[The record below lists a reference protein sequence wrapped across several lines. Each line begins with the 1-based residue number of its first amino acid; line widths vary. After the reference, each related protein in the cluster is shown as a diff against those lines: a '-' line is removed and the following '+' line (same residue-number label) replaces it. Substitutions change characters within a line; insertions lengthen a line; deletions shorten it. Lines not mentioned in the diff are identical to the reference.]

1 MSTPRDFRA
10 PVLPTEAMV
19 ENAEDLIRHFEQTQ
33 GKLVLKDTDDG
44 HTIDVEPELF
54 ELIRWVLINLA
65 QNRPMMITPLDH
77 ELTTVQAAAFLN
89 VSRPHVI
96 KLIERGELA
105 CHMVGTHRR
114 IRLDEL
120 IKFKRASEEASE
132 RALQDLA
139 DISQEHDMVY

>member
-1 MSTPRDFRA
+1 MPAPRDFRS
-10 PVLPTEAMV
+10 PVLPTNAMV

-33 GKLVLKDTDDG
+33 GKLVLKDVADG
-44 HTIDVEPELF
+44 HTVDVEPELF

-65 QNRPMMITPLDH
+65 QNRPMMISPLDH

-132 RALQDLA
+132 QALQDLA
-139 DISQEHDMVY
+139 DISQEHDMGY

>member
-139 DISQEHDMVY
+139 DISQEHDMGY

>member
-33 GKLVLKDTDDG
+33 GKLVVKDADDG

-139 DISQEHDMVY
+139 DISQEHDMGY

>member
-1 MSTPRDFRA
+1 
-10 PVLPTEAMV
+10 MV

-33 GKLVLKDTDDG
+33 GKLVLNDVDDG

-96 KLIERGELA
+96 KLIERGDLA

-120 IKFKRASEEASE
+120 IKFKLASRAASDQAMQE
-132 RALQDLA
+132 LA
-139 DISQEHDMVY
+139 DISQEHDMGY